1 MQNIQ
6 TSSWV
11 PSANLPNCDF
21 PLQNLPWGSFQLKG
35 DLPGSSR
42 IGVAIGSKILDF
54 SRLEGLVDVPQ
65 DLQAAFSILTKGHL
79 NPYMNLASEV
89 PQSMR
94 NWLTD
99 VLSSSNP
106 ASATIAQALE
116 GCLVEQS
123 TACMLKPCF
132 VHDYTDFYA
141 SIHHATSVGKM
152 LRPDA
157 PLSPNYKWLPVAYH
171 GRASSL
177 QISGAPVKRP
187 SGQMR
192 ASEGKP
198 PYFRPSRRLD
208 FELELGVFIGAG
220 NALGEPIAIEQAEE
234 HFFGMCILND
244 WSARDI
250 QGWEG
255 QPLGPF
261 LGKNFSTTISPWIVT
276 KEALAP
282 FRKAWTRT
290 DNNQE
295 VLDYLSHPNN
305 TAHGAISI
313 QLEVDLSTAAM
324 REAGL
329 PAHRL
334 TQSEFSEAAYWTIAQ
349 LITHHASNGCNLQ
362 AGDLLGTGTL
372 SGLSPANAGSLL
384 ELSQGGKAPIV
395 LANGQE
401 RSFLED
407 GDELTI
413 RAYCELP
420 NQVRIGFG
428 ECKNR
433 IIG

>member
-1 MQNIQ
+1 MQIKQ
-6 TSSWV
+6 SSWV
-11 PSANLPNCDF
+11 SSANIPNCDF
-21 PLQNLPWGSFQLKG
+21 PLENLPWGSFLLNG
-35 DLPGSSR
+35 DSPSNIR
-42 IGVAIGSKILDF
+42 VGVAIGTKILDF
-54 SRLEGLVDVPQ
+54 STLKDLVDLPE
-65 DLQAAFSILTKGHL
+65 DLKAAFSMLSHGQF
-79 NPYMNLASEV
+79 NQYMNLSGDV
-89 PQSMR
+89 HQSMR
-94 NWLTD
+94 NWLTNL
-99 VLSSSNP
+99 LSISNTNFQKIELRLIDQSS
-106 ASATIAQALE
+106 
-116 GCLVEQS
+116 
-123 TACMLKPCF
+123 ACMLKPCF
-132 VHDYTDFYA
+132 IHDYTDFYA

-171 GRASSL
+171 GRASSI
-177 QISGAPVKRP
+177 QVSGANVKRP

-208 FELELGVFIGAG
+208 FELELGIFIGTG
-220 NALGEPIAIEQAEE
+220 NALGDPVSMEQAED

-282 FRKAWTRT
+282 FRKAWTRA
-290 DNNQE
+290 DNNHE
-295 VLDYLSHPNN
+295 VLDYLSHPKN
-305 TAHGAISI
+305 TESGSISI
-313 QLEVDLSTAAM
+313 QLEVNLETAAM

-349 LITHHASNGCNLQ
+349 LITHHTSNGCNLQ
-362 AGDLLGTGTL
+362 SGDLLGTGTL
-372 SGLSPANAGSLL
+372 SGINPENAGSLL
-384 ELSQGGKAPIV
+384 ELSQGGKKPIQ

-413 RAYCELP
+413 KAYCELP

-428 ECKNR
+428 ECRNR
-433 IIG
+433 IIA

>member
-1 MQNIQ
+1 MQNLKK
-6 TSSWV
+6 SSWV
-11 PSANLPNCDF
+11 SSANTPNCDF
-21 PLQNLPWGSFQLKG
+21 PLENLPWGSFQLPG
-35 DLPGSSR
+35 DLPSTNR
-42 IGVAIGSKILDF
+42 IGVAIGTKILDF
-54 SRLEGLVDVPQ
+54 STLEGLVEVPQ
-65 DLQAAFSILTKGHL
+65 DLHAAFLMLNQGHF
-79 NPYMNLASEV
+79 NQYMNLSGEV
-89 PQSMR
+89 HQSMR
-94 NWLTD
+94 NWITD
-99 VLSSSNP
+99 L
-106 ASATIAQALE
+106 L
-116 GCLVEQS
+116 S
-123 TACMLKPCF
+123 TANTNTQAIETRLVDQKAACMSKPCF
-132 VHDYTDFYA
+132 IHDYTDFYA

-171 GRASSL
+171 GRASSI
-177 QISGAPVKRP
+177 QVSGANVKRP

-208 FELELGVFIGAG
+208 FELELGIFIGTG
-220 NALGEPIAIEQAEE
+220 NALGEPISMAQAEE

-282 FRKAWTRT
+282 FRKTWTRS
-290 DNNQE
+290 DKNEE
-295 VLDYLSHPNN
+295 VLDYLSHPEN
-305 TAHGAISI
+305 TAHGSISI
-313 QLEVDLSTAAM
+313 QLEVDLETAAM

-362 AGDLLGTGTL
+362 SGDLLGTGTL
-372 SGLSPANAGSLL
+372 SGISPANAGSLL
-384 ELSQGGKAPIV
+384 ELSQGGKTPIR

-428 ECKNR
+428 ECRNR
-433 IIG
+433 IIA

>member
-1 MQNIQ
+1 MQTTKNL
-6 TSSWV
+6 SWV
-11 PSANLPNCDF
+11 TSANEPNCDF
-21 PLQNLPWGSFQLKG
+21 PLENLPWGSFCLANDASNKA
-35 DLPGSSR
+35 R
-42 IGVAIGSKILDF
+42 IGLAIGNKILDF
-54 SRLEGLVDVPQ
+54 STLEGLVEVPNP
-65 DLQAAFSILTKGHL
+65 LQEAFLMLHNGQM
-79 NPYMNLASEV
+79 NQYMNQSQEV
-89 PQSMR
+89 HQGMR
-94 NWLTD
+94 MWLTHLLSISNTGFQEIETKLVDQSD
-99 VLSSSNP
+99 VK
-106 ASATIAQALE
+106 
-116 GCLVEQS
+116 
-123 TACMLKPCF
+123 MLKPCF
-132 VHDYTDFYA
+132 IHDYTDFYA

-157 PLSPNYKWLPVAYH
+157 PLSPNYKWLPIAYH
-171 GRASSL
+171 GRASSI
-177 QISGAPVKRP
+177 QVSGEKVKRP

-220 NALGEPIAIEQAEE
+220 NNLGEPIPIDRAED

-282 FRKAWTRT
+282 FRKAWTRS

-295 VLDYLSHPNN
+295 ILDYLQHPENLAN
-305 TAHGAISI
+305 GAIEI
-313 QLEVDLSTAAM
+313 HLQVDLETAAM
-324 REAGL
+324 REAKL
-329 PAHRL
+329 PPHRL

-349 LITHHASNGCNLQ
+349 LITQHTSNGCNLQ
-362 AGDLLGTGTL
+362 SGDLLGTGTL
-372 SGLSPANAGSLL
+372 SGINPENAGSLL
-384 ELSQGGKAPIV
+384 ELSQGGKKPII

-407 GDELTI
+407 GDELII
-413 RAYCELP
+413 RAYCQLP

-428 ECKNR
+428 ECRNR
-433 IIG
+433 IIS

>member
-1 MQNIQ
+1 MQNIKL
-6 TSSWV
+6 TSWV
-11 PSANLPNCDF
+11 SSANIPNCDF
-21 PLQNLPWGSFQLKG
+21 PLENLPWGSFQLPG
-35 DLPGSSR
+35 DSPNTPR

-54 SRLEGLVDVPQ
+54 STLEGIVEVPF
-65 DLQAAFSILTKGHL
+65 DLQEAFSLLKCGHL
-79 NPYMNLASEV
+79 NPYMNLSEQV
-89 PQSMR
+89 HQSMR
-94 NWLTD
+94 NWLTQL
-99 VLSSSNP
+99 LSISNSDFQ
-106 ASATIAQALE
+106 AIEAKLVDQSA
-116 GCLVEQS
+116 V
-123 TACMLKPCF
+123 CMLRPCF
-132 VHDYTDFYA
+132 IHDYTDFYA
-141 SIHHATSVGKM
+141 SIHHATAVGKM

-171 GRASSL
+171 GRASSI
-177 QISGAPVKRP
+177 QVSGANVKRP

-220 NALGEPIAIEQAEE
+220 NTLGEPISIERAEE

-282 FRKAWTRT
+282 FRKPWTRT
-290 DNNQE
+290 DNNHE
-295 VLDYLSHPNN
+295 VLDYLSNPVN
-305 TAHGAISI
+305 TTQGSISI
-313 QLEVDLSTAAM
+313 QLEVDVTTAAM

-372 SGLSPANAGSLL
+372 SGLSPENAGSLL
-384 ELSQGGKAPIV
+384 ELSQGGKQPIR
-395 LANGQE
+395 LANGEE

-413 RAYCELP
+413 KAYCELP

-428 ECKNR
+428 ECRNR
-433 IIG
+433 IIT

>member
-1 MQNIQ
+1 MQIIKQ
-6 TSSWV
+6 SSWV
-11 PSANLPNCDF
+11 SSANIPNCDF
-21 PLQNLPWGSFQLKG
+21 PLENLPWGSFRVK
-35 DLPGSSR
+35 DDVDANTH
-42 IGVAIGSKILDF
+42 IGVAIGSKILCF
-54 SRLEGLVDVPQ
+54 SKLGSHVEVPEE
-65 DLQAAFSILTKGHL
+65 LQEAFSILNKGQL
-79 NPYMNLASEV
+79 NPYMNLSQDV
-89 PQSMR
+89 HQSMR
-94 NWLTD
+94 HWLTNLLSITNSDFQTIELHLINQSD
-99 VLSSSNP
+99 VS
-106 ASATIAQALE
+106 
-116 GCLVEQS
+116 
-123 TACMLKPCF
+123 MLKPCF
-132 VHDYTDFYA
+132 IHDYTDFYA

-171 GRASSL
+171 GRASSI
-177 QISGAPVKRP
+177 QVSGANVKRP

-208 FELELGVFIGAG
+208 FELELGIFIGTG
-220 NALGEPIAIEQAEE
+220 NALGDPVSMAQAEE

-290 DNNQE
+290 DNNHE
-295 VLDYLSHPNN
+295 VLDYLSHPKNSEN
-305 TAHGAISI
+305 GSISI
-313 QLEVDLSTAAM
+313 QLEVELETAAM

-349 LITHHASNGCNLQ
+349 LITHHTSNGCNLQ
-362 AGDLLGTGTL
+362 SGDLLGTGTL
-372 SGLSPANAGSLL
+372 SGINPENAGSLL
-384 ELSQGGKAPIV
+384 ELSQGGKKPIQ

-413 RAYCELP
+413 KAYCELP

-428 ECKNR
+428 ECRNR
-433 IIG
+433 IIA